1 MKVQFI
7 GYDCDVIINHYSNG
21 RKALV
26 LISDDEVVAYATVNL
41 PNDPINDDEVIIKDY
56 SENEGMYDA
65 LLEAK
70 IIGPALRYIR
80 TGFVSC
86 PVCKLLISE

>member
-7 GYDCDVIINHYSNG
+7 GYDCDVIVHHYNNG

-26 LISDDEVVAYATVNL
+26 LTSAGEVVAYATVNL
-41 PNDPINDDEVIIKDY
+41 PNDPVDDDEVIIKDY

-65 LLEAK
+65 LLKAK
-70 IIGPALRYIR
+70 IIGPALRRIS
-80 TGFVSC
+80 TGFITC
-86 PVCKLLISE
+86 PVCKLLINE